1 MPCSFGLLSGVRKF
15 LYRVSIPGSGVTETI
30 FSHQFDSFRRKH
42 WFTPRVV
49 QSWCLVFPFG
59 KNFGPDKPS
68 HAEALTI
75 PIVAGRSPLT
85 DLLMDMLFRHSC
97 NAHHRLGDVYFSLN
111 STRQVRGEPV
121 IKNSM
126 LTEPEM
132 TDHVKVLGILQGHSP
147 TNRTF
152 YSCRDHATTAL
163 ALAQDVQGV
172 PYYQTVMHWKAT
184 SSAEHYLHG
193 DVRPTNAL
201 DVAPLPSTAA
211 HVSVLPDSSRCPW
224 TRLILQDEQRNWP
237 AQPGSGYEEPCERE
251 LAT

>member
-1 MPCSFGLLSGVRKF
+1 VSKVRQEIRLRAPLLEQMRKKLDNRRQLVTLDYCHLSRAIYGVAYTPFDIECPFTDCGRREFMMSTCLHFAMAYGLRSANLVYTSKEAFFQLITEETIYV
-15 LYRVSIPGSGVTETI
+15 RVSIPGSGVTETI

-111 STRQVRGEPV
+111 STRQVRGETV
-121 IKNSM
+121 IKNSL

-163 ALAQDVQGV
+163 ALAQDV
-172 PYYQTVMHWKAT
+172 
-184 SSAEHYLHG
+184 
-193 DVRPTNAL
+193 
-201 DVAPLPSTAA
+201 
-211 HVSVLPDSSRCPW
+211 
-224 TRLILQDEQRNWP
+224 
-237 AQPGSGYEEPCERE
+237 
-251 LAT
+251 